1 MKISKKEFL
10 ILQINDSLFP
20 IGSYSHSYG
29 LETYIQKGIVH
40 DEKTAERYL
49 RMKLRYSFMYTDLL
63 AVKLSYEAAT
73 KGDIYKLE
81 ELEDVMEASRIPE
94 EIRCASRKLG
104 SRFVKTLF
112 CMDSSWKQGIFEKY
126 VSIRTGKTICHPCA
140 YGVFCAAREIP
151 EEEMLAAFLYA
162 QASAAVTNWGK
173 TIPLSQSSGQKI
185 LFSLVPLFEEILEL
199 IKETGEEMLCLSAP
213 GFDVRSIEHEQ
224 LYSRLYMS

>member
-81 ELEDVMEASRIPE
+81 ELEDIMEASRIPE

-112 CMDSSWKQGIFEKY
+112 CMDPSWKHIVCRFARNIFVFQPKRH
-126 VSIRTGKTICHPCA
+126 IILPCSRRNNLS
-140 YGVFCAAREIP
+140 C
-151 EEEMLAAFLYA
+151 
-162 QASAAVTNWGK
+162 VTFR
-173 TIPLSQSSGQKI
+173 KI
-185 LFSLVPLFEEILEL
+185 LKIHIP
-199 IKETGEEMLCLSAP
+199 KP
-213 GFDVRSIEHEQ
+213 
-224 LYSRLYMS
+224 

>member
-73 KGDIYKLE
+73 KGDIYKL
-81 ELEDVMEASRIPE
+81 
-94 EIRCASRKLG
+94 
-104 SRFVKTLF
+104 
-112 CMDSSWKQGIFEKY
+112 WK
-126 VSIRTGKTICHPCA
+126 H
-140 YGVFCAAREIP
+140 
-151 EEEMLAAFLYA
+151 
-162 QASAAVTNWGK
+162 
-173 TIPLSQSSGQKI
+173 
-185 LFSLVPLFEEILEL
+185 
-199 IKETGEEMLCLSAP
+199 P
-213 GFDVRSIEHEQ
+213 GFRRRFAVHQENWEVV
-224 LYSRLYMS
+224 L

>member
-1 MKISKKEFL
+1 
-10 ILQINDSLFP
+10 
-20 IGSYSHSYG
+20 
-29 LETYIQKGIVH
+29 
-40 DEKTAERYL
+40 
-49 RMKLRYSFMYTDLL
+49 MKLRYSFMYTDLL
-63 AVKLSYEAAT
+63 AVKLSCMKRQT

-81 ELEDVMEASRIPE
+81 ELEDIMEASRIPE

-112 CMDSSWKQGIFEKY
+112 CMDPSWKQGIFEKY

-162 QASAAVTNWGK
+162 QASAAVTNCVK

-199 IKETGEEMLCLSAP
+199 IKETGEDMLCLSAP

>member
-112 CMDSSWKQGIFEKY
+112 CMDPSWKQGIFEKY

-140 YGVFCAAREIP
+140 YGVFCAQRNPGGRNAGSVFVCAGIGGCNELCENDSLKSVVRTEDS
-151 EEEMLAAFLYA
+151 FF
-162 QASAAVTNWGK
+162 TC
-173 TIPLSQSSGQKI
+173 SS
-185 LFSLVPLFEEILEL
+185 V
-199 IKETGEEMLCLSAP
+199 
-213 GFDVRSIEHEQ
+213 
-224 LYSRLYMS
+224 